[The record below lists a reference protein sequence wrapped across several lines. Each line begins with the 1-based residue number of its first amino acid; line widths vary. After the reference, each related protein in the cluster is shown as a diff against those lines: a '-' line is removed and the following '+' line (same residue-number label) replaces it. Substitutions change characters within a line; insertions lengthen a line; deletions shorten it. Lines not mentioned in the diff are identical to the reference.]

1 MKYLGGNSC
10 AQCGAKPVIGMA
22 VATELR
28 FELEIST
35 IYKSSKHRKK
45 LAVKQVPVIGLA
57 VATELRF
64 ELEI

>member
-1 MKYLGGNSC
+1 M
-10 AQCGAKPVIGMA
+10 IGLA

-28 FELEIST
+28 FKLEILI
-35 IYKSSKHRKK
+35 IYKLSKHTKK

>member
-1 MKYLGGNSC
+1 
-10 AQCGAKPVIGMA
+10 VIGLV

-28 FELEIST
+28 FELEILI

-45 LAVKQVPVIGLA
+45 LAAKQVPVIGLA

-64 ELEI
+64 ELDI